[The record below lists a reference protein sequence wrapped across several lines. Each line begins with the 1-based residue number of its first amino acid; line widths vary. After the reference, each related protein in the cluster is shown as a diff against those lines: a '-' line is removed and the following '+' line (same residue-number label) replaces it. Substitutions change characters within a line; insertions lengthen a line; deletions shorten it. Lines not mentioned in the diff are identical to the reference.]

1 VDEQRAIKLQEAE
14 MKNMLDSFENAYDFS
29 RIIDSLGDKMKVVTY
44 LESKK
49 KYASLAIWM
58 N

>member
-49 KYASLAIWM
+49 K
-58 N
+58 